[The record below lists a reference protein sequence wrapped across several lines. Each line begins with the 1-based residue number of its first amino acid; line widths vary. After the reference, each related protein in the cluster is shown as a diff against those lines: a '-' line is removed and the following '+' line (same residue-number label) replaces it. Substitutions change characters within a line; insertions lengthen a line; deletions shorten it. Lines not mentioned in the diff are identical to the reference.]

1 MTDYWDKRFLSKIN
15 DGITPNVIFEVGA
28 RYGDETL
35 KLAQLFENAQI
46 YSFEC
51 NPNTINICKKNLE
64 GHKNIHFIDNGLGS
78 ENETKPFYS
87 YICNNDG
94 ASSFY
99 KRIDAESTQKLTG
112 YIEIKKISDIMKFY
126 KIEHIDL
133 LCMDVQGFE
142 LNVIQGAEEYINK
155 IKYVIMEEPKEEIN
169 LQYLPKDTY
178 SKYINAPTPIEIKKF
193 MAQNNFVEIERISEN
208 HIEDNVM
215 YKNILN

>member
-1 MTDYWDKRFLSKIN
+1 MTNYWDKCFISKLN
-15 DGITPNVIFEVGA
+15 DNINVIFEVGS

-35 KLAQLFENAQI
+35 KLAQIFENAEI

-51 NPNTINICKKNLE
+51 NPNTINICKKKLE
-64 GHKNIHFIDNGLGS
+64 GHKNIHFIDKGLGS

-87 YICNNDG
+87 YICDNDG

-99 KRIDAESTQKLTG
+99 KRIDSGSTQKLTG
-112 YIEIKKISDIMKFY
+112 YIEIKKISDIMKYY
-126 KIEHIDL
+126 KIDNIDL

-155 IKYVIMEEPKEEIN
+155 IKYVIMEEPKSEIN
-169 LQYLPKDTY
+169 LRYLPKDIY

-193 MAQNNFVEIERISEN
+193 MTQNNFVEVERVSEN
-208 HIEDNVM
+208 EIEDNVM